1 MNISIP
7 TFKTLIG
14 GDLSLASRYEV
25 TIPIPAVIQE
35 FKSSDKADENLI
47 LQPESINLPGRTFKT
62 FEDETYGP
70 PRIIPLREQ
79 YEPVVMTF
87 PVSGNWR
94 ERSFFEYW
102 MKEGIINPRTKTLTY
117 TPKTNNGVSVTI
129 RTLARDGYASSIFK
143 LNEAY
148 PLSIIPINMGFGMY
162 NDYTRLQVTLA
173 YRDYVYETY
182 SEVWDSGV
190 PRGANK
196 RATEMGTIS
205 AFRRDQATDLLKN
218 TTFR

>member
-1 MNISIP
+1 MDISIP

-14 GDLSLASRYEV
+14 GGLSLASRYEV
-25 TIPIPAVIQE
+25 IIPIPAVIQK

-70 PRIIPLREQ
+70 PRTIPLREQ

-94 ERSFFEYW
+94 ERSFFENW
-102 MKEGIINPRTKTLTY
+102 MKEGIINPQTKTLTY

-129 RTLARDGYASSIFK
+129 RALNRDAKMASTFI

-148 PLSIIPINMGFGMY
+148 PISIIPINMGFGMY
-162 NDYTRLQVTLA
+162 NDYTRIQVTLT
-173 YRDYVYETY
+173 YRDYRYFT
-182 SEVWDSGV
+182 SKGPVWSSTPGRIPPNTPPSDFQTFLD
-190 PRGANK
+190 K
-196 RATEMGTIS
+196 RALDAI
-205 AFRRDQATDLLKN
+205 DLLKN
-218 TTFR
+218 